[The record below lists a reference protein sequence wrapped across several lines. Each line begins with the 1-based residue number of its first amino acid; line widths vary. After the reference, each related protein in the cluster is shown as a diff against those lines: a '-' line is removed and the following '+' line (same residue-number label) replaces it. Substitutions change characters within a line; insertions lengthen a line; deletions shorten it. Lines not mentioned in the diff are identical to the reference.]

1 MYISVELYKTILC
14 NTNTTILT
22 GLLGQSHLRM
32 IAFLLTWKY
41 LKFFPA
47 KEKLH
52 DGNYICSTLT
62 NKLGHTQGD

>member
-1 MYISVELYKTILC
+1 MYIKVELYKTILC
-14 NTNTTILT
+14 NTNTTLLT

-47 KEKLH
+47 KEKLQ
-52 DGNYICSTLT
+52 DGN
-62 NKLGHTQGD
+62 